1 MSGFEYIILILK
13 IFTKMFSG
21 LFIDKSTV
29 LLIIYL
35 VIVNELFIM
44 ILELG
49 VVVFFFFNEHIK
61 TCLVVRKKK

>member
-29 LLIIYL
+29 LFIIYL

-49 VVVFFFFNEHIK
+49 VVVFFFF
-61 TCLVVRKKK
+61 